1 MRTEV
6 IKVIPGHT
14 CDQVVARA
22 APLLADGGL
31 VAFPTET
38 VYGVGASAA
47 HPEAVQRLRQIKN
60 RPTDQPFTVHI
71 GSRDEAE
78 LFVPELSTMA
88 RRMMQKGWPGPLTLV
103 LPVANVS
110 QAEAARRLPEGQH
123 TVVYHQG
130 TVGLRCPD
138 NPLAQQ
144 VLSQA
149 GAPVVAASANLAGHA
164 PPRTADEVL
173 AELDGKIDLLI
184 DAGPTRYAKPSTI
197 VRLNYHGYKVLRQ
210 GVYDER
216 AVKRLTTLNLLFV
229 CTGNTC
235 RSPMAEGMC
244 RELLSRKLGCG
255 PEQLGDHG
263 YTVASAGTIGFDG
276 GSASANAVA
285 ACRRRGV
292 DIANHITQPLTV
304 ELISQADYIFTM
316 CDHHTDTVVSVVPSA
331 SERTERLD
339 QAADIA
345 DPMGADETVYEKC
358 AQRIYQVLE
367 ARLEEL
373 RT

>member
-14 CDQVVARA
+14 CDQAVARA

-31 VAFPTET
+31 VGFPTET

-47 HPEAVQRLRQIKN
+47 RPGAVQRLRQLKN

-71 GSRDEAE
+71 GCREEAE
-78 LFVPELSTMA
+78 LFVPELSAMA

-103 LPVANVS
+103 LPVADVS

-138 NPLAQQ
+138 NLIAQQ

-149 GAPVVAASANLAGHA
+149 GEPVGAASANLAGHA
-164 PPRTADEVL
+164 PPRNADEAM

-197 VRLNYHGYKVLRQ
+197 VRLNSHGYEVLRQ

-216 AVKRLTTLNLLFV
+216 AIKRLTTLNLLFV

-244 RELLSRKLGCG
+244 RQLLAQTLDCE

-276 GSASANAVA
+276 GPASANAVA
-285 ACRRRGV
+285 ACRHRGV

-304 ELISQADYIFTM
+304 ELINQADYIFTM
-316 CDHHTDTVVSVVPSA
+316 CDHHTDTVISVVPSA
-331 SERTERLD
+331 TERTERLD

-358 AQRIYQVLE
+358 AQRICQALE